1 MPVSFEKLLQRKFW
15 ELVDT
20 VSELLEIPK
29 LENRKDQIINAVLDD
44 FPFVFNNPRFGVVE
58 KLVESKRGGWEISV
72 SERIEEEPSY
82 VLEWVLW
89 REAILS
95 LLAPR
100 IRQVP
105 EVADLG
111 LYGGLKYGFSDEKVK
126 EKLIDL
132 WKQVSPTQYHVQYR
146 YDPTLGFTIF
156 DNIVDGAFLQ
166 HVIPWLNSLRGIHHE
181 GFSSTAYTEG
191 LERWM
196 LETNRVLNST
206 EVEVL
211 VTLSENPSISQTE
224 IAKKLNMSNS
234 MLSQVLQK
242 LAEKHLLRL
251 YNHVNLPLIGL
262 EEVIVFFT
270 IPKTVSLYKFT
281 RYLNGLKYLTN
292 IQHFSSSLVFATFVI
307 PLEYS
312 MKFHLWLDQLGK
324 ITGINFEL
332 KRVNDSF
339 LSWNFNSYIPDKGW
353 PTDFSQIL
361 DEIDILVKGTDTD
374 FKPIIKMVSHS
385 YDLIEKS
392 TRFPLKLQPE
402 DFTYF
407 FRATDAIYATQR
419 FSSRTAEELRKAGL
433 KPTEHMRYRRRI
445 KKLEN
450 WGISEIRGYFLYII
464 GLNSAIQIIISEP
477 REITR
482 DLFQKLQLLPFIVG
496 RILDEGSGCANILL
510 PNEVVVDIYSFLR
523 KLFSNEK
530 LNVRFSLKPA
540 WQLYVGGPG
549 PLLISDYNFETGR
562 WLWINEE
569 MTRIENLKK

>member
-1 MPVSFEKLLQRKFW
+1 MPVGFEKLLQRKFLK
-15 ELVDT
+15 LVVT

-29 LENRKDQIINAVLDD
+29 LENRKDQIIGLVLDE
-44 FPFVFNNPRFGVVE
+44 FPLVFDNPRFGVVE

-72 SERIEEEPSY
+72 SEGIQEEPLY

-89 REAILS
+89 REAILA
-95 LLAPR
+95 LLAPQ

-111 LYGGLKYGFSDEKVK
+111 LYGGLKYGFKKTKVK
-126 EKLIDL
+126 DHLLDL

-146 YDPTLGFTIF
+146 YDPTLGFPIF

-166 HVIPWLNSLRGIHHE
+166 RVIPWLNSLRGIHRE
-181 GFSSTAYTEG
+181 GFSSAAYTEG

-196 LETNRVLNST
+196 LETYRVLNTT

-211 VTLSENPSISQTE
+211 VTLAENPTVSQTE

-251 YNHVNLPLIGL
+251 YNHVNMPLIGL

-270 IPKTVSLYKFT
+270 IPKTISLYKFT

-292 IQHFSSSLVFATFVI
+292 IQHFSSSLIFATFVI

-324 ITGINFEL
+324 KTRINFEL
-332 KRVNDSF
+332 KRVNDSI

-353 PTDFSQIL
+353 PTDFSEIL
-361 DEIDILVKGTDTD
+361 DEINILIKGIDTD
-374 FKPIIKMVSHS
+374 LEPKIKIVSHS

-392 TRFPLKLQPE
+392 TRFPIKLNSE

-407 FRATDAIYATQR
+407 LRATDAIYATQR

-464 GLNSAIQIIISEP
+464 GLNSAIQMIIYEP
-477 REITR
+477 REITK

-496 RILDEGSGCANILL
+496 RILDEGSGCANLLL
-510 PNEVVVDIYSFLR
+510 PNEVVVDVYSFLR
-523 KLFSNEK
+523 KLFAREK
-530 LNVRFSLKPA
+530 YNVRFSLKPA

-549 PLLISDYNFETGR
+549 PLLISDYNLETGR
-562 WLWINEE
+562 WIWIDEE
-569 MTRIENLKK
+569 IPRIEVLKK